1 MQLLRKILDKR
12 TVNSPVGLDI
22 GQAAARVAQLQ
33 RSGDRWS
40 IALLGTWRLP
50 RESLYTI
57 TSSWIENADFLHQV
71 AHWLRKTTF
80 YNRKTVAG
88 LSFPDVELHPM
99 ELPQIPNSGGG
110 EQQRQAAHWEIERL
124 MNFDEGSAETDY
136 WLLPESRTMTSTAI
150 GVAAPKNILN
160 EINDLSRL
168 GQLDCIK
175 VDATSCALAR
185 FGCLLRD
192 PDETDNDVWAVLDSG
207 SRMARL
213 IICVGEIPV
222 LARAFH
228 CGGTSWSMKLAASLS
243 VSNDT
248 AEQHKKDHGI
258 APITRKQQDNQE
270 TPNILSEM
278 VYNVLRDDLE
288 NIISELE
295 RSYRYVLNCF
305 PQRQPGPLILT
316 GGGANLK
323 NLDELLSSRLGI
335 KTIIPTTETNN
346 INQRIDLSNTGQ
358 LTREPIANFAGAI
371 GLAITV

>member
-1 MQLLRKILDKR
+1 MQLLQKILDKR
-12 TVNSPVGLDI
+12 TVTSPVGLDI

-33 RSGDRWS
+33 RSGNQWS

-50 RESLYTI
+50 RESLYTM
-57 TSSWIENADFLHQV
+57 TSSWIENPDFLQQV
-71 AHWLRKTTF
+71 AQWLKKTTF
-80 YNRKTVAG
+80 PNRKTIAG
-88 LSFPDVELHPM
+88 LSYPDVELHPM
-99 ELPQIPNSGGG
+99 ELPHIPDNGSG
-110 EQQRQAAHWEIERL
+110 EQLKQAAHWEIERL
-124 MNFDEGSAETDY
+124 MNFEEGSAETDY

-150 GVAAPKNILN
+150 GVAAPKSVLN
-160 EINDLSRL
+160 EINHLCRL
-168 GQLDCIK
+168 GQLDCTG

-185 FGCLLRD
+185 FGCLLRN
-192 PDETDNDVWAVLDSG
+192 PDDTDNDVWAVLDSG

-213 IICVGEIPV
+213 IICVGETPV

-258 APITRKQQDNQE
+258 TPISRKQQDAGE
-270 TPNILSEM
+270 TPSILSGM

-305 PQRQPGPLILT
+305 PRRQPGPLILT

-323 NLDELLSSRLGI
+323 NLDELLSTRLGI
-335 KTIIPTTETNN
+335 ETIIPTAETNN
-346 INQRIDLSNTGQ
+346 INQRLDLSNAGQ
-358 LTREPIANFAGAI
+358 LTREPITNFASAI